1 MTRSVAHRA
10 HSVQLEKAS
19 SPTDT
24 ARPLNPTAPASR
36 PASGAPWFWQIVMF
50 LWITSFLGLLIYEWL
65 AGLIKAW

>member
-19 SPTDT
+19 PTMET
-24 ARPLNPTAPASR
+24 ARPSNFGAPASR
-36 PASGAPWFWQIVMF
+36 PTSGAPWFWQIVMF